1 MEEPKLGLSDILALD
16 RTRLAAERTLMGWIR
31 TCFSMMTFGFTV
43 FKVMAELRLFTA
55 QKVAPLQGARE
66 LGLALA
72 GIGTFAL
79 LFACLQHWRYM
90 RRLKRAMWH
99 TPYDLALT
107 VAFLVVGL
115 GLTIVGGANVP
126 RRPFRVKQPN
136 TRVAISPAKPTK
148 DL

>member
-1 MEEPKLGLSDILALD
+1 MEETKLGLSDILALD

-43 FKVMAELRLFTA
+43 FKVMEELRLFTA
-55 QKVAPLQGARE
+55 QRLTPLQGARE

-79 LFACLQHWRYM
+79 LFACLQHWTYM

-99 TPYDLALT
+99 APYDLALT
-107 VAFLVVGL
+107 VAILVVGL
-115 GLTIVGGANVP
+115 GLSIVGGLTL
-126 RRPFRVKQPN
+126 RIGPF
-136 TRVAISPAKPTK
+136 S
-148 DL
+148 

>member
-43 FKVMAELRLFTA
+43 FKVMEELQLFTA
-55 QKVAPLQGARE
+55 QKLTPPQGARE

-72 GIGTFAL
+72 GIGTLAL

-90 RRLKRAMWH
+90 RRLKRPMWRA
-99 TPYDLALT
+99 PYDLSLT
-107 VAFLVVGL
+107 VALLVVGL
-115 GLTIVGGANVP
+115 GVSIVGGLSL
-126 RRPFRVKQPN
+126 RIGPFG
-136 TRVAISPAKPTK
+136 
-148 DL
+148 